1 VRLLVILTIAA
12 CARSNDVAPLQFEA
26 SVIAAV
32 NQPKLDALVVRVH
45 DLRRRL
51 RGELPGWQ
59 NMFRTA
65 QLANDELGLPPFE
78 QTTPPGPEWRSSSTT
93 LLGMGA
99 YVRSRAA
106 ELATQHRRDE
116 LRFLVDDE
124 RARYDRGIAS
134 VTEHLEQVE
143 RWLAASRSL
152 RVSRASSGSGS
163 G

>member
-1 VRLLVILTIAA
+1 MRPLAVTMRCTIVLAIAA
-12 CARSNDVAPLQFEA
+12 CSRPNDVAALRFEA
-26 SVIAAV
+26 YAIAALR
-32 NQPKLDALVVRVH
+32 QPMLAALVDRIHVLHR
-45 DLRRRL
+45 DLRR
-51 RGELPGWQ
+51 ELPGWP

-78 QTTPPGPEWRSSSTT
+78 QATPPGPEWRPNPTT

-99 YVRSRAA
+99 YVRTRAA
-106 ELATQHRRDE
+106 ELAMQGHRDE

-143 RWLAASRSL
+143 RWLA
-152 RVSRASSGSGS
+152 SSSH
-163 G
+163 